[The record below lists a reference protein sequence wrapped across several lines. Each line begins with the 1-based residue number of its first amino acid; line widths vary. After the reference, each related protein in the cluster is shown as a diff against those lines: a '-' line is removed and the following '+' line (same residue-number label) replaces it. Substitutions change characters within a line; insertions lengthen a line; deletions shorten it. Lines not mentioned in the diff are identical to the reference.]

1 MSSKR
6 TIQESFML
14 TIILI
19 ASYKIV
25 NLEDKC
31 FKLIIK
37 KKN

>member
-1 MSSKR
+1 MI
-6 TIQESFML
+6 TI
-14 TIILI
+14 TLI

-37 KKN
+37 KEKLVCRLLSHTL